1 MSQSPFP
8 GPIAPENNPPINPQ
22 YYQPG
27 LFFVSNISN
36 GFTTLITTTAP
47 HNYVLG
53 QQVRL
58 LIPVYYGS
66 QQLNQ
71 QVSYVIGIPENDQVV
86 IPINSTNYNAFI
98 PNPPFGPTPPQI
110 IAIGDINT
118 GSINTNGRLKTQ
130 TYVSGS
136 FINISPA

>member
-8 GPIAPENNPPINPQ
+8 GPIAPQNNPPINPQ

-36 GFTTLITTTAP
+36 GLTTTVTTSVN
-47 HNYVLG
+47 HNYVVG

-58 LIPVYYGS
+58 LIPSFYGS

-110 IAIGDINT
+110 IAVGDVNT
-118 GSINTNGRLKTQ
+118 GVINASGRSQ
-130 TYVSGS
+130 TGVFIPGS
-136 FINISPA
+136 FLDISPA